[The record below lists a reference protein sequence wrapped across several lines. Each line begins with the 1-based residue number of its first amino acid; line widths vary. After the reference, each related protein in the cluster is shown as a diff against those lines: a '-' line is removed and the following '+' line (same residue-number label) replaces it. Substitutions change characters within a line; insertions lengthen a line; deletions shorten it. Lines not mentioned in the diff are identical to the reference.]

1 MKYVIFLLLL
11 ISVFGCTDLKHD
23 NALDPENSNAE
34 ADQIGVVEDF
44 IVHYTNFDSV
54 PDVVKFSQD
63 ALYELKG
70 DYDRHML
77 ILEYHMVPSNGALHD
92 SLSSN
97 DFVLRYTSE
106 YQGSTPR
113 GFPHAFFNGKQT
125 WIQGASSKATV
136 KDRYKIILDSLT
148 LKKVK
153 LYCEGNIR
161 ISADS
166 LIVEGQIA
174 RYGEDD
180 ISNLVVEMLVVEDM
194 GDYLH
199 YVVRDQLLSQTVT
212 NIPGKTIYD
221 LTPGSF
227 IIPPDYNSSQ
237 LSVVILIKDAVSKK
251 IVQAALAE

>member
-1 MKYVIFLLLL
+1 MKYFTFFLSFVLVL
-11 ISVFGCTDLKHD
+11 GCSDLKHD
-23 NALDPENSNAE
+23 NPLDPENSDAE

-70 DYDRHML
+70 DYGRHML

-92 SLSSN
+92 SLAST
-97 DFVLRYTSE
+97 DFELRYSNE
-106 YQGSTPR
+106 YQGSTAR

-153 LYCEGNIR
+153 LYCEGNLR

-166 LIVEGQIA
+166 LSVEGQIA
-174 RYGEDD
+174 RYGDGD
-180 ISNLVVEMLVVEDM
+180 ISNLVVEMMVVEDM

-212 NIPGKTIYD
+212 NIPAKSIYD
-221 LTPGSF
+221 LTPRSF
-227 IIPPDYNSSQ
+227 LIPTGYSVSQ
-237 LSVVILIKDAVSKK
+237 LAVVILIKDAVSKK
-251 IVQAALAE
+251 ILQAALAE